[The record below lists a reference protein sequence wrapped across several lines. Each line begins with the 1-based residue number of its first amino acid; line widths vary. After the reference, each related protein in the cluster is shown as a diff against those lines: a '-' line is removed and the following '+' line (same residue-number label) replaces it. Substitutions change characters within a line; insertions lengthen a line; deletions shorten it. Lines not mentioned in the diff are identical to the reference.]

1 VQGFYDALF
10 QIGPLKAAGVD
21 GFPVRFYQRNW
32 ATLKI
37 EVTNDVK
44 LFFLTGP
51 MPDGINNTAIFFIH
65 KNSEPET
72 LRYFQP
78 ISLCIVVY
86 KVIAK
91 CMVNRLRPISSR
103 HRLHKSEC
111 ICTR

>member
-51 MPDGINNTAIFFIH
+51 MPDGINNTAIFLFI
-65 KNSEPET
+65 K
-72 LRYFQP
+72 
-78 ISLCIVVY
+78 
-86 KVIAK
+86 IANLK
-91 CMVNRLRPISSR
+91 LLDIFNLLVCVQ
-103 HRLHKSEC
+103 
-111 ICTR
+111 